1 MDNQDIYTNVCM
13 NRTDDLKGVCVLIV
27 EFLLQLV
34 IVFIAIKV
42 AGHISVRL
50 GQPSVLGK
58 IIIGI
63 IIGPAVFGWVQD
75 TEVLG
80 IFSQIGVLLLM
91 FLAGLETDVKDLNNN
106 MKAAVLVAIGG
117 VITPIA
123 MTYGVAQ
130 MYNFTTPEAIFL
142 GLLLSATSVSISVQ
156 TLREL
161 GWLNTQEGSALL
173 GAAVLDDIIVVVLI
187 AIAMSLFGTGAGSDT
202 SIGLLIGK
210 KVVFFIVLFFLSKW
224 LVPGFIKVFSRFQVT
239 EVVLSAGLIIAFGF
253 AYFAESLGVA
263 GIIGTFFAGI
273 AIGQTKFK
281 EEIEHKVEPIA
292 NGIFV
297 PFFFVSIGLAVSF
310 DGIGNQVGFLILFS
324 VIAVLSKF
332 IGCGLGA
339 KISGFGTRSS
349 MGIGSGMVS
358 RGEVALILAAMGLN
372 SGLLNP
378 EYYTSTIIV
387 VILTTVV
394 TPPLLKV
401 FFGTRN
407 EEADKSIAL

>member
-1 MDNQDIYTNVCM
+1 MVVQ
-13 NRTDDLKGVCVLIV
+13 
-27 EFLLQLV
+27 FLLQLV
-34 IVFIAIKV
+34 IIFLAIKI

-58 IIIGI
+58 IIVGI
-63 IIGPAVFGWVQD
+63 ILGPAVLGWVEN

-91 FLAGLETDVKDLNNN
+91 FLAGLETDVKDLNDN
-106 MKAAVLVAIGG
+106 MKAAVLVAVGG
-117 VITPIA
+117 VIAPIA
-123 MTYGVAQ
+123 LTYGVAQ
-130 MYNFTTPEAIFL
+130 FYGFTTPEAIFL
-142 GLLLSATSVSISVQ
+142 GLLLAATSVSISVQ

-161 GWLNTQEGSALL
+161 GWLNTKEGSALL

-187 AIAMSLFGTGAGSDT
+187 AMAMSFFGSGTGSDT

-210 KVVFFIVLFFLSKW
+210 KAVFFIALFFASKW
-224 LVPGFIKVFSRFQVT
+224 LVPGFIKIFSRFKVT

-297 PFFFVSIGLAVSF
+297 PFFFVSIGLAVTF
-310 DGIGNQVGFLILFS
+310 DGIGSQVGFLVVFS
-324 VIAVLSKF
+324 VIAILSKF

-339 KISGFGTRSS
+339 KMSGFSTRSS
-349 MGIGSGMVS
+349 MGIGSGMIS
-358 RGEVALILAAMGLN
+358 RGEVALILAAMGLEG
-372 SGLLNP
+372 GLLHP

-394 TPPLLKV
+394 TPPLLKI

-407 EEADKSIAL
+407 EEVNKEIAM